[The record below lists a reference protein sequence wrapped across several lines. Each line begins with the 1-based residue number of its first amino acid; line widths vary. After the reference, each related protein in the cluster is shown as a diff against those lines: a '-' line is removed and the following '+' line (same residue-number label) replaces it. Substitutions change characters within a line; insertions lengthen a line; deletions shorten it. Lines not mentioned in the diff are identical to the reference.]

1 MIVLGRLIFI
11 VRAVPLSTHVLSR
24 IVYLRRGNVAF
35 LAVETQGRSVPK
47 LRVPM
52 TARKHQA
59 ADRKGGKPVPSN

>member
-1 MIVLGRLIFI
+1 MIVL
-11 VRAVPLSTHVLSR
+11 AVPIYNLVLSR